1 MMASRQRS
9 APLLTE
15 ALSSLA
21 AEVTELLR
29 KAGEEELASQ
39 ISTLRVRSRCGC
51 GDDFCATIYTAA
63 GQPAESID
71 LEPAEGM
78 IILDVDGEEH
88 IVSIEILDRSEY
100 KKAVDTLLS
109 PAR

>member
-1 MMASRQRS
+1 
-9 APLLTE
+9 
-15 ALSSLA
+15 
-21 AEVTELLR
+21 
-29 KAGEEELASQ
+29 
-39 ISTLRVRSRCGC
+39 
-51 GDDFCATIYTAA
+51 
-63 GQPAESID
+63 
-71 LEPAEGM
+71 M